1 MRAAPELWGCSFLLL
16 TDDKERN
23 WRVIGA
29 VEVVGF
35 QYQIFPGVQRLQ
47 EVQQCMARDGKKLI
61 VTKYHRIFRE
71 IHDRIVKCLNVAL
84 KNADG
89 DARQT

>member
-1 MRAAPELWGCSFLLL
+1 MRAAPELWGGFFLLL

-47 EVQQCMARDGKKLI
+47 EVQQCI
-61 VTKYHRIFRE
+61 TF
-71 IHDRIVKCLNVAL
+71 L
-84 KNADG
+84 KTGILSAV
-89 DARQT
+89 DAET

>member
-1 MRAAPELWGCSFLLL
+1 MRAAPELWGGSFLLL

-47 EVQQCMARDGKKLI
+47 EVQQCMARDGKNSL
-61 VTKYHRIFRE
+61 
-71 IHDRIVKCLNVAL
+71 
-84 KNADG
+84 
-89 DARQT
+89 